1 MCIREVSTGEESD
14 NEMQNQDQNKSQDE
28 SQYSDVQNAVL
39 NSEVIPDQVKT
50 KIRKVIDKYTER
62 SNIKNADTSNNEK
75 KINLQPE
82 KETDVVAQT
91 VNNIK
96 IFTDFTTKYWETFKQ
111 SNAYKILFRTTQ
123 PAHVI
128 AIIAVLCIV
137 SAVVPRSDD
146 KVNNANESHS
156 KVLSLIYLTSFIL
169 HMGSQF
175 WMTFVS
181 GLSLYFA
188 LPKRNFSEVQRVLFP
203 RYFTINACFSIT
215 TLIIFLKYHAFHT
228 WDTEIAIQV
237 GALFTAL
244 FLELV
249 IRLYLTPP
257 LVGLLSAKVAIEK
270 AAGIGTK
277 VGSHNL
283 GPLENCPHYIKMNR
297 AFRKIHT
304 IIAIGNI
311 LTMVCTVIHL
321 NYLAGKIC
329 F

>member
-1 MCIREVSTGEESD
+1 MCIRGVTTGDEND
-14 NEMQNQDQNKSQDE
+14 NEMQNQDQHISQDE
-28 SQYSDVQNAVL
+28 SQYSDVPDAVL
-39 NSEVIPDQVKT
+39 NSEMIPDRVKT
-50 KIRKVIDKYTER
+50 KIQKAIDKYTDRLNKIDAEP
-62 SNIKNADTSNNEK
+62 SNNEK
-75 KINLQPE
+75 KTSIQSA

-91 VNNIK
+91 VNQFR
-96 IFTDFTTKYWETFKQ
+96 IFTDFTTKYWETFQQ

-128 AIIAVLCIV
+128 AIVSVLCVV
-137 SAVVPRSDD
+137 SAVVPKSDD
-146 KVNNANESHS
+146 KINNANESHS
-156 KVLSLIYLTSFIL
+156 KLLSLIYLTSFAL

-181 GLSLYFA
+181 GLSLFFA
-188 LPKRNFSEVQRVLFP
+188 LPKRDFSEVQRILFP
-203 RYFTINACFSIT
+203 RYFTLNTCFSIT
-215 TLIIFLKYHAFHT
+215 TLVIFLKYHAFHT
-228 WDTEIAIQV
+228 WNVEISIQI
-237 GALFTAL
+237 GALFTAF

-257 LVGLLSAKVAIEK
+257 LIGLLSAKVAIEK

-277 VGSHNL
+277 VNSHSL

-321 NYLAGKIC
+321 NYMAGKIC